1 MPSVRLLGLV
11 NPKQLVSDSTGAST
25 TMSDPDDEPKDLP
38 IVETLRKIL
47 DQQTLTLAQITTIN
61 GRLDSHD

>member
-1 MPSVRLLGLV
+1 
-11 NPKQLVSDSTGAST
+11 
-25 TMSDPDDEPKDLP
+25 MSDPDDEPEDLP